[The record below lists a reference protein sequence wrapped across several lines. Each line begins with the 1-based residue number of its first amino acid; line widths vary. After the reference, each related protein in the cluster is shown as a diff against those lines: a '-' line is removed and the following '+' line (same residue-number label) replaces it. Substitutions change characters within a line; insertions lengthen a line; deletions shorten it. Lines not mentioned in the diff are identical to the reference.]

1 MNLCLNAR
9 DAMANGGT
17 LALAIANFF
26 IDENHEN
33 IEFSGFLQY
42 HAGINLYANVGPY
55 VVVTISDTG
64 FGIQTENLGR
74 IFEPFLQQKSWEKA
88 ED

>member
-26 IDENHEN
+26 IDENH
-33 IEFSGFLQY
+33 
-42 HAGINLYANVGPY
+42 AGINLYANIGPY

-74 IFEPFLQQKSWEKA
+74 IFEPFLQQKSWEKT

>member
-26 IDENHEN
+26 IDENH
-33 IEFSGFLQY
+33 
-42 HAGINLYANVGPY
+42 AGINLDANVGP
-55 VVVTISDTG
+55 
-64 FGIQTENLGR
+64 
-74 IFEPFLQQKSWEKA
+74 
-88 ED
+88 